1 MPEDDVLDPSEAL
14 RRRFRSFVARPAEL
28 TPQPETAHSI
38 QEGEEEG
45 EIPLLTE
52 IIDTQ
57 AGTSEQI
64 EALLTALR
72 ADIETEVSA
81 WLVDVLPAAV
91 ANASR
96 QILDELDAKVRNDL
110 QQRLQALID
119 VRHPGR
125 DEGVRSV
132 PSL

>member
-1 MPEDDVLDPSEAL
+1 MTEIDVLDPSEAL
-14 RRRFRSFVARPAEL
+14 RRRFRSFVARPTEI
-28 TPQPETAHSI
+28 TPQPETDRSI
-38 QEGEEEG
+38 QEEEG

-57 AGTSEQI
+57 AGVSEQI
-64 EALLTALR
+64 EALLTTLR

-91 ANASR
+91 ANASQ
-96 QILDELDAKVRNDL
+96 QILDELDAKARHDL

-119 VRHPGR
+119 ARRPGPG
-125 DEGVRSV
+125 EVAG
-132 PSL
+132 